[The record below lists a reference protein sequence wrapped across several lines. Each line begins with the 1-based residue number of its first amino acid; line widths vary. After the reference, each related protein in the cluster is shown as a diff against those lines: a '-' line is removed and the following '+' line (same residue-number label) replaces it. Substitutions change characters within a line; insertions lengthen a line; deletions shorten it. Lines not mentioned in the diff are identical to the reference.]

1 MVYISDT
8 IVIFVVFRGTHKKL
22 GRRTIYFNNVK
33 YIVCHRDGKRLPTFT
48 GPKKM
53 FCTLK
58 LPIVKFLIFYC
69 TNSVFT
75 SHRL

>member
-33 YIVCHRDGKRLPTFT
+33 YI
-48 GPKKM
+48 
-53 FCTLK
+53 
-58 LPIVKFLIFYC
+58 
-69 TNSVFT
+69 
-75 SHRL
+75 